1 MSTPELMGLTFSP
14 SQWRAVTAPVGP
26 LLVLAGPGAG
36 KTRCLT
42 GRIAFLIRHRGADP
56 RRVCALTFTN
66 KAAGE
71 IAERLRHGLGDAAGP
86 MTLGTI
92 HALCLRILR
101 AHGHGVGLPA
111 GFGVADEEHQRLVL
125 GRLGVHTRRHRA
137 LLGLFGRRRQQDR
150 QLPGADEALFWN
162 YNRELRSNH
171 LIDFDE
177 ILSLTCKLLESSS
190 AALTTWQSAWDHL
203 LVDEFQDLD
212 PTQYAI
218 LRLLAG
224 GHRSLF
230 AVGDD
235 EQSIFSWRGADPRVM
250 RRFVADF
257 AIDAPVILDIN
268 CRCSTAIFEAARR
281 VLPPAEPFF
290 AKSIRAVREST
301 GPVRVVSCADEN
313 EETAW
318 VAADMAKDQQTSG
331 LRRGEYAILYRTHQM
346 GRLFEESLLRAGIP
360 CRLARGESLSDDPV
374 IVQLLASLRVVAN
387 PQSDLHVENLAGKV
401 LPEALLL
408 EVQREPGR
416 TLLERLRAHGDQANA
431 ADAARCW
438 RFLYQVENLK
448 GLRQAHGDLPGLVE
462 AVFAQ
467 GIGQLDSPLE
477 KCQAV
482 LSDPDG
488 LPAARI
494 LADRLLHAV
503 DRGSCVVLT
512 LAGGLEIPV
521 KVMLRR
527 ALPELAVEYRAP
539 ASPPGDNEF
548 ALDLRPTSE
557 RLRVVEVFKA
567 LQAIEG
573 RRYRKSL
580 SAYVAFDTET
590 TGLDIARCEVI
601 ELAAVKVRDGR
612 VIDTFR
618 SLLRSCRP
626 ISPGATA
633 VHGYTDAELVG
644 QPSLREIWPRF
655 RAFVGDDVLVAHNGH
670 RFDIPLLERLTADWQ
685 GTRGLTFFDTLPLA
699 RKLFAGASLRLE
711 GLAIRFGVALRPNHH
726 ALDDSLCL
734 VQVFERLQ
742 EERLRRSRQT
752 CLANLLDC
760 VALGA
765 ALEDRRPSHPEDA
778 AILEAASWRQL
789 RRPPAVVDAYSEEA
803 ERFGLLC
810 PPLQELLDRMG
821 GGGWHGGR
829 GEPTLRDRYPE
840 SYARLSRLMAM
851 VQATAP
857 KEAIQEL
864 FDRTALSRSDGA
876 GVEEERVNLLTFHAT
891 KGLEF
896 SRVYIAGVED
906 GQIPGHYTLESGRE
920 DEIHEARRLLYV
932 AMTRAKDRLTLT
944 YCKERNG
951 EPAGGTK
958 FLDEM
963 GLQSVQPAGR

>member
-1 MSTPELMGLTFSP
+1 MSTPELMGLTFSQ
-14 SQWRAVTAPVGP
+14 SQWRAVTAPIGP

-42 GRIAFLIRHRGADP
+42 GRIAFLLGHGGADP
-56 RRVCALTFTN
+56 RRICALTFTN

-71 IAERLRHGLGDAAGP
+71 IAERLRHGLGDAAAQL
-86 MTLGTI
+86 TLGTI

-101 AHGHGVGLPA
+101 THGHGVGLPA

-125 GRLGVHTRRHRA
+125 GRLGVHTRRHRS
-137 LLGLFGRRRQQDR
+137 LLGLFGRRRQQNHP
-150 QLPGADEALFWN
+150 LPGADEPLFWN

-177 ILSLTCKLLESSS
+177 ILSLTCKLLEGS
-190 AALTTWQSAWDHL
+190 ATTLAAWRASWDHL

-224 GHRSLF
+224 EHRSLF

-250 RRFVADF
+250 RRFVEDF
-257 AIDAPVILDIN
+257 AVDAPVILDIN

-281 VLPPAEPFF
+281 ILPPAEPFF
-290 AKSIRAVREST
+290 AKNIRAVREST
-301 GPVRVVSCADEN
+301 VPVRAVGCADEG

-318 VAADMAKDQQTSG
+318 IASDLATDQQTSG

-346 GRLFEESLLRAGIP
+346 GRLFEETLLRAGIP

-374 IVQLLASLRVVAN
+374 IAQLLASLRIVVN
-387 PQSDLHVENLAGKV
+387 PESDLYIENLARKV
-401 LPEALLL
+401 MPEALLL
-408 EVQREPGR
+408 DVQRSPGQ
-416 TLLERLRAHGDQANA
+416 TLLDRFRAHGDQANA

-448 GLRQAHGDLPGLVE
+448 GLRQSHGDLHGLVE

-482 LSDPDG
+482 LSDPES
-488 LPAARI
+488 LPAAHA
-494 LADRLLHAV
+494 LADRFL
-503 DRGSCVVLT
+503 DSIRRGGRVVLAP
-512 LAGGLEIPV
+512 AGGLEIPI
-521 KVMLRR
+521 KVMLQR
-527 ALPELAVEYRAP
+527 ALPELTVEYLNP
-539 ASPPGDNEF
+539 ASPNGDNAF
-548 ALDLRPTSE
+548 ALNLASVSE
-557 RLRVVEVFKA
+557 RLRIVEIFKA
-567 LQAIEG
+567 LQVIEG
-573 RRYRKSL
+573 RRYRKGFAS
-580 SAYVAFDTET
+580 YVAFDTET
-590 TGLDIARCEVI
+590 TGLDIDRCEVI

-618 SLLRSCRP
+618 SLLRSGQP

-644 QPSLREIWPRF
+644 QPSLREVWPRF

-711 GLAIRFGVALRPNHH
+711 GLAIRFGVEQRPNHR

-742 EERLRRSRQT
+742 EERLRRSRST

-765 ALEDRRPSHPEDA
+765 ALEDRRPAHREDA
-778 AILEAASWRQL
+778 AILDAASWREL
-789 RRPPAVVDAYSEEA
+789 RRPPAIVDAYTEES
-803 ERFGLLC
+803 ERFGLRC

-821 GGGWHGGR
+821 GGGWRGGR
-829 GEPTLRDRYPE
+829 DEPTLRDRYPE
-840 SYARLSRLMAM
+840 SYARLSRLMAL
-851 VQATAP
+851 VKATAP
-857 KEAIQEL
+857 EEAIQEL
-864 FDRTALSRSDGA
+864 LDRTALSRSDGA
-876 GVEEERVNLLTFHAT
+876 GVEEDRVNLLTFHAT

-906 GQIPGHYTLESGRE
+906 GQLPGRYALDDGRE
-920 DEIHEARRLLYV
+920 EEIHEARRLLYV

-944 YCKERNG
+944 YCKERNR
-951 EPAGGTK
+951 EPTGGTR

-963 GLQSVQPAGR
+963 GLRSERMA